1 MIKNGEVS
9 EEDGG
14 YNCIMPGYV
23 VSLNNFVES
32 LDINTYQTV
41 NFDAFLPFG
50 PAMAMGEGKLQI
62 YDASYVW
69 CPRIRKLTRK

>member
-1 MIKNGEVS
+1 M
-9 EEDGG
+9 
-14 YNCIMPGYV
+14 MPGCV
-23 VSLNNFVES
+23 VSLNNFIES

-50 PAMAMGEGKLQI
+50 PAMAKGEGKLQI
-62 YDASYVW
+62 YVW